1 MTRIKE
7 DARRNCRR
15 TLTMMLNFEVKLVPR
30 GTKVLQIFHVKAG
43 IHTGKMENG
52 KWVQWRRLLIRA
64 NMALFL
70 SQSQIRTV
78 GCTAAAATVPTFPPG
93 LPPWQSSLRDPRSLF
108 RVVQKVSARF
118 CELAT
123 MLGVNSRNLEDTFLI
138 NPVLKIQPFFAN
150 RPTFQRA
157 ILIWLIAR
165 LIAGKY
171 QVAP

>member
-1 MTRIKE
+1 MSVHAMTGIKE

-30 GTKVLQIFHVKAG
+30 RTKVLQIFHVKAG
-43 IHTGKMENG
+43 IHTGKTENG

-123 MLGVNSRNLEDTFLI
+123 MLGVNSRNLACTCG
-138 NPVLKIQPFFAN
+138 QPCTYAKMTTICD
-150 RPTFQRA
+150 RP
-157 ILIWLIAR
+157 IEYGVISISLSLYI
-165 LIAGKY
+165 
-171 QVAP
+171 